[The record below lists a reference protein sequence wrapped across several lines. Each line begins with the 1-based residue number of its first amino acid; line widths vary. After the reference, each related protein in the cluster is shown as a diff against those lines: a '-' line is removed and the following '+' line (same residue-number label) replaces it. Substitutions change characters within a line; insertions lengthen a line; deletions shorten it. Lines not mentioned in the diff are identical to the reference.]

1 VAALA
6 LAFVLGS
13 IGTAAALCGDADDD
27 GEVTDVDGVNAL
39 RAAAQ
44 LSSLCTLETCDVN
57 ADGMITDT
65 DGVLILRKA
74 AQLPITGACIPTGG
88 PVDQRVAILVQRTS
102 PFLEK
107 AFEHVPQIS
116 DPVSSDII
124 SCDNSF
130 DDGEIEITVDEG
142 ETTVDYLDCELL
154 DTLFA
159 GTVEDLQDGLFVDV
173 NVFDESSDDDISF
186 SNENQILTTDSGTT
200 LRLSGDLDASSTFN
214 AIVVE
219 DISDFIL
226 DLNGLEVAGN
236 GNLVAGNARLNLS
249 DAEITLLEIVI
260 EYDGSNLAIV
270 TARFDDLSTEQY
282 LFDRL
287 QNRFL

>member
-6 LAFVLGS
+6 LAFVVGS

-27 GEVTDVDGVNAL
+27 GFVTDVDGVNGL

-44 LSSLCTLETCDVN
+44 LSSLCTLETCDID
-57 ADGMITDT
+57 ADGVITDT

-74 AQLPITGACIPTGG
+74 AQLPITSNCIATDG
-88 PVDQRVAILVQRTS
+88 PVDQRVSILVRRTA
-102 PFLEK
+102 PFLER
-107 AFEHVPQIS
+107 AFEHVPQIA
-116 DPVSSDII
+116 DPVSSDVI

-130 DDGEIEITVDEG
+130 DDGEITIDVADG
-142 ETTVDYLDCELL
+142 ETTADYSDCELL
-154 DTLFA
+154 DTLFN
-159 GTVEDLQDGLFVDV
+159 GTVEDLEDGLFVDV
-173 NVFDESSDDDISF
+173 NVFDESSDDDITF

-200 LRLSGDLDASSTFN
+200 LRLSGDLEADATLN

-219 DISDFIL
+219 DITFFLL

-236 GNLVAGNARLNLS
+236 GNLVAGNARLDLS
-249 DAEITLLEIVI
+249 DAEITLLQIVI
-260 EYDGSNLAIV
+260 EYDGSNLAVV
-270 TARFDDLSTEQY
+270 TATFDDLSTEQY